1 MHDSSFNDSSLN
13 DQFSSLRSIDNIVY
27 SASKSSSGLGS
38 DEQLLARF
46 GKRQQFKV

>member
-1 MHDSSFNDSSLN
+1 MHDVEFQ
-13 DQFSSLRSIDNIVY
+13 DQASSLRSIDNIAY

-46 GKRQQFKV
+46 GKEQQFKV